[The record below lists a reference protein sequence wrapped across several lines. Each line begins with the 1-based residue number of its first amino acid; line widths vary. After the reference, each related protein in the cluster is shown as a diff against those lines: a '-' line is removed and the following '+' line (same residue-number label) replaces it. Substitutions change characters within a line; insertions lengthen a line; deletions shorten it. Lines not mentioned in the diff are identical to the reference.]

1 VANYSF
7 DPCSYNFWYNGIFN
21 CRNLFNGLQR
31 LIPSSI
37 YHAIVDGPIMGGMVF
52 SIQVVERNL
61 YGSLSSMDRMVIFD
75 VYDLGSQLW
84 NIEMVAGLTR

>member
-1 VANYSF
+1 
-7 DPCSYNFWYNGIFN
+7 
-21 CRNLFNGLQR
+21 
-31 LIPSSI
+31 
-37 YHAIVDGPIMGGMVF
+37 MGGMVF